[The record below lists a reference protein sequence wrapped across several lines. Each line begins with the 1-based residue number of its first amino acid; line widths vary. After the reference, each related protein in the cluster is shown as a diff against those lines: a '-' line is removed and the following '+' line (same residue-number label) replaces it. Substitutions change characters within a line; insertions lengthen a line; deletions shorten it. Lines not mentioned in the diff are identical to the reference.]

1 MFVLIAGGGRTGTQ
15 LALLLLQQN
24 HDVRIIEHRPEVLKR
39 LHRELPTE
47 IIYEG
52 QAIDPQKLEQAGIRD
67 TNVLVACTGEDADNL
82 TICYVA
88 RHIYNVPRIIG
99 RINNPRTDWLYTEL
113 FHVDV
118 ALNQPE
124 IFASMIE
131 QEMAMGD
138 MMTLMKLRR
147 GAYSLVDEKIA
158 PRARAVGVAIK
169 DMKLPE
175 SCVIAAIIR
184 EGKVIVPRGVT
195 VFEVEDEVLAV
206 TDRAGAEKLA
216 EMLSAP

>member
-1 MFVLIAGGGRTGTQ
+1 MLVFIAGGGRTGTQ

-24 HDVRIIEHRPEVLKR
+24 HDIRVLEHRPDVLKR

-52 QAIDPQKLEQAGIRD
+52 RALDPQKLELAEIRSAD
-67 TNVLVACTGEDADNL
+67 VFVACTDEDADNL
-82 TICYVA
+82 AICYMA
-88 RHIYNVPRIIG
+88 RHIYKVPRIIG
-99 RINNPRTDWLYTEL
+99 RINNPRTDWLYTDL

-138 MMTLMKLRR
+138 MMTLMKLKR

-158 PRARAVGVAIK
+158 SRSRAIGVAIK
-169 DMKLPE
+169 DLKLPE
-175 SCVIAAIIR
+175 NCVIAAIIR
-184 EGKVIVPRGVT
+184 EGKVIMPRGVT
-195 VFEVEDEVLAV
+195 TFEVEDEVLAV
-206 TDRAGAEKLA
+206 TDRTGADKLA
-216 EMLSAP
+216 TLLSAA

>member
-15 LALLLLQQN
+15 LAHLLLQQN
-24 HDVRIIEHRPEVLKR
+24 HDVRVIEHRPEVLKR

-52 QAIDPQKLEQAGIRD
+52 NALDPQKLELADVRQAD
-67 TNVLVACTGEDADNL
+67 VFVTCTDEDADNL
-82 TICYVA
+82 ALCFMA
-88 RHIYNVPRIIG
+88 RENYKVPRIIG
-99 RINNPRTDWLYTEL
+99 RINNPRTDWLYTDL

-138 MMTLMKLRR
+138 MMTLLKLKR

-158 PRARAVGVAIK
+158 PQAKAIGVAIK
-169 DMKLPE
+169 DLKLPE
-175 SCVIAAIIR
+175 NCVIAAIIR
-184 EGKVIVPRGVT
+184 QGKVIVPRGVT
-195 VFEVEDEVLAV
+195 IFEVEDEVLAV

-216 EMLSAP
+216 ALLSAP